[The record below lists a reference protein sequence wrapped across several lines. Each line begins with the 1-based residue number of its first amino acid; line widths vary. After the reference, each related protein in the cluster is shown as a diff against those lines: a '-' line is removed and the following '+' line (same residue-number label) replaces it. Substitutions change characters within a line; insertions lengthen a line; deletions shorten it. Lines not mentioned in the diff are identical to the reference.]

1 MPAVRVGRGQFITA
15 GQLIVD
21 CCRVAEIIDFNYLD
35 LVSLNPFCLLD
46 EKKKRKK
53 EEKINLP
60 IILLR
65 SWLITRSIAILI
77 HFYILQLSR
86 DET

>member
-46 EKKKRKK
+46 EKKRERKK
-53 EEKINLP
+53 KK
-60 IILLR
+60 
-65 SWLITRSIAILI
+65 SI
-77 HFYILQLSR
+77 YQLFSFEAGLSHEASR
-86 DET
+86 Y